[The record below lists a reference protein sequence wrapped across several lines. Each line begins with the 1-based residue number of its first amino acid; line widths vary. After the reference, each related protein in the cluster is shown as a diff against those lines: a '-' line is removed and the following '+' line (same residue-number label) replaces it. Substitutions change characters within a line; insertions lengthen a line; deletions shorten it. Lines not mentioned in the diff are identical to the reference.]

1 MKHIASLLVFLLIS
15 FSGYS
20 QEVEMA
26 DAFRADGKIY
36 VVIAVILVIL
46 LGLFIFLFRLDS
58 KVTKLENR
66 LKK

>member
-1 MKHIASLLVFLLIS
+1 MD
-15 FSGYS
+15 Y
-20 QEVEMA
+20 VEMA

-46 LGLFIFLFRLDS
+46 LGLFAFLFRLDT
-58 KVTKLENR
+58 KVSKLENR

>member
-1 MKHIASLLVFLLIS
+1 
-15 FSGYS
+15 
-20 QEVEMA
+20 MA

-46 LGLFIFLFRLDS
+46 LGLFTFLFRLDS

>member
-1 MKHIASLLVFLLIS
+1 MN
-15 FSGYS
+15 Y
-20 QEVEMA
+20 VEMA

-46 LGLFIFLFRLDS
+46 FGLFAFLFRLDS
-58 KVTKLENR
+58 KVSMLENR